1 MAEKPKDIETQSP
14 PPGGAT
20 AGNGGARRSFLA
32 RLTGITVGVG
42 ALLASW
48 PFARSLFPNV
58 LYEPPQ
64 RFPVGLPEA
73 FQQGVTFLDTQ
84 RVFLFRTATG
94 FRAVSG
100 VCSHLGCTVK
110 YAGYKTPQEQT
121 VRGLTLES
129 PGEFLCPCH
138 GSKFRG
144 EGTNYSGPAPRPL
157 KAFHLE
163 ISPADGQLVV
173 DLGREV
179 DRDFRLVV

>member
-1 MAEKPKDIETQSP
+1 MAELTKNET
-14 PPGGAT
+14 AT
-20 AGNGGARRSFLA
+20 APPQPGTTGPEGGPRRSFLA
-32 RLTGITVGVG
+32 RLTGAVVGVG
-42 ALLASW
+42 ALLTTW
-48 PFARSLFPNV
+48 PFVRSLFPNV
-58 LYEPPQ
+58 LYEPP
-64 RFPVGLPEA
+64 RKFPVGLPEA
-73 FQQGVTFLDTQ
+73 FQVGVTFLDAQ

-110 YAGYKTPQEQT
+110 YAPYNTPREET
-121 VRGLTLES
+121 VRGLTYES
-129 PGEFLCPCH
+129 SGEFLCPCH

-157 KAFHLE
+157 QSFHLE